1 MQISY
6 RKLCNV
12 QSRTHLFQRFL
23 DDKEFCFSFFFL
35 CIIGIFL
42 VFHDKIL
49 YYIFMTIFIFYE
61 APKRSRVFLFHLI
74 QLLINFEKGIR
85 RQLHFLSLQLH
96 LFKKTRNVFCL
107 KLIKVKLFN
116 FSVWHFYFLRKN
128 IWQTCLFLPN
138 SIKICRKQKDF
149 SARFVSWDVFLV
161 STKNV
166 CYPPKFFSL
175 RNTSKSMRFQQGGS
189 RACFALGV
197 QRRYIRPFG
206 QLPLI
211 KMQ

>member
-1 MQISY
+1 M
-6 RKLCNV
+6 
-12 QSRTHLFQRFL
+12 
-23 DDKEFCFSFFFL
+23 
-35 CIIGIFL
+35 

-61 APKRSRVFLFHLI
+61 APKRSLEFLFHLI

-85 RQLHFLSLQLH
+85 RQLHFLSLEVH
-96 LFKKTRNVFCL
+96 LFRKTRNDFCL

-149 SARFVSWDVFLV
+149 SARFSDKSETVFPGTFFFV

-166 CYPPKFFSL
+166 CCPPKLFSL
-175 RNTSKSMRFQQGGS
+175 RNTSKSMRF
-189 RACFALGV
+189 
-197 QRRYIRPFG
+197 
-206 QLPLI
+206 
-211 KMQ
+211 

>member
-1 MQISY
+1 MCSPGHI
-6 RKLCNV
+6 
-12 QSRTHLFQRFL
+12 FL
-23 DDKEFCFSFFFL
+23 AFSWWKRVVFIFFFL
-35 CIIGIFL
+35 CIVGNFS

-74 QLLINFEKGIR
+74 QLLINFEKGIW

-116 FSVWHFYFLRKN
+116 FSVWRFYFLRNN

-138 SIKICRKQKDF
+138 SIKVCREQNDL
-149 SARFVSWDVFLV
+149 SARFSDKSETVFLGTFTLLV
-161 STKNV
+161 LKMPAVPSKL
-166 CYPPKFFSL
+166 FSL
-175 RNTSKSMRFQQGGS
+175 RNTAKSVLVGR
-189 RACFALGV
+189 
-197 QRRYIRPFG
+197 
-206 QLPLI
+206 
-211 KMQ
+211 K

>member
-1 MQISY
+1 MT
-6 RKLCNV
+6 K
-12 QSRTHLFQRFL
+12 
-23 DDKEFCFSFFFL
+23 SFVFL
-35 CIIGIFL
+35 CIVGIFS

-85 RQLHFLSLQLH
+85 RQLHFLSLELY

-138 SIKICRKQKDF
+138 SIKICREQKDF
-149 SARFVSWDVFLV
+149 SARFVSWDVFFV

-166 CYPPKFFSL
+166 CCSPKLFSL
-175 RNTSKSMRFQQGGS
+175 RNTSKSVRF
-189 RACFALGV
+189 
-197 QRRYIRPFG
+197 
-206 QLPLI
+206 
-211 KMQ
+211 

>member
-23 DDKEFCFSFFFL
+23 DDKELCFSFFFL
-35 CIIGIFL
+35 CIVGIFL

-49 YYIFMTIFIFYE
+49 YYILMTIFIFYE
-61 APKRSRVFLFHLI
+61 APKRSLEFLFHLI

-85 RQLHFLSLQLH
+85 RQLHFLSLEVH
-96 LFKKTRNVFCL
+96 LFRKTRNVFFL

-116 FSVWHFYFLRKN
+116 FSVWHLYFLRMN

-149 SARFVSWDVFLV
+149 SAR
-161 STKNV
+161 
-166 CYPPKFFSL
+166 
-175 RNTSKSMRFQQGGS
+175 
-189 RACFALGV
+189 
-197 QRRYIRPFG
+197 I
-206 QLPLI
+206 
-211 KMQ
+211 

>member
-1 MQISY
+1 MTKS
-6 RKLCNV
+6 CV
-12 QSRTHLFQRFL
+12 FL
-23 DDKEFCFSFFFL
+23 FFL
-35 CIIGIFL
+35 LCIVGIFS
-42 VFHDKIL
+42 VFHEKIL

-85 RQLHFLSLQLH
+85 RQLHFLSLQVH

-138 SIKICRKQKDF
+138 SIKICREQKDF
-149 SARFVSWDVFLV
+149 SAGFSDKSETVFPR
-161 STKNV
+161 T
-166 CYPPKFFSL
+166 FSL
-175 RNTSKSMRFQQGGS
+175 LALKCLLFPQIVLFTKYFKV
-189 RACFALGV
+189 RAVLVG
-197 QRRYIRPFG
+197 R
-206 QLPLI
+206 
-211 KMQ
+211 K